1 MSDLPEGWEWATLAA
16 VCASIADGDHQAPPQ
31 SSSGV
36 PFLVIGNIR
45 NHKLDFVDCRYV
57 PQDYFDSLKSE
68 RRPQKGD
75 VLYSLVGSYGIP
87 AAVLEN
93 RQFCVQRHIG
103 ILRPSSRISQAF
115 LTYVLRS
122 RDIYNRATECATGT
136 AQLTVPLKGLRRIR
150 IPLPSLD
157 EQSRIVT
164 AIEEQL
170 SCLDAGLAALG
181 KVRGNLAKMRASVI
195 SSAVTGRSL
204 TGDMT
209 PGQRNLPSGWSW
221 RPLGEVITSLRN
233 GVFVSRPVP
242 ASTGPAILRISA
254 VRPMA
259 LNTEDVRYV
268 PDGASIKNI
277 SDYFVDP
284 GDLLFTRYSG
294 SPELVGACAVVP
306 DHTSKL
312 LHPDKLIRVKVNH
325 AIMEPRFMELAAA
338 VGMTR
343 QEIRNRVKTTAG
355 QTGISGS
362 DLKAVPFPVPPVNV
376 QRQIVEKAEGELA
389 WIRKVEES
397 VMSAEKRSSQL
408 RSSILSAAFSG
419 KLTSEGVSRER

>member
-1 MSDLPEGWEWATLAA
+1 
-16 VCASIADGDHQAPPQ
+16 
-31 SSSGV
+31 
-36 PFLVIGNIR
+36 
-45 NHKLDFVDCRYV
+45 
-57 PQDYFDSLKSE
+57 
-68 RRPQKGD
+68 
-75 VLYSLVGSYGIP
+75 
-87 AAVLEN
+87 
-93 RQFCVQRHIG
+93 
-103 ILRPSSRISQAF
+103 
-115 LTYVLRS
+115 
-122 RDIYNRATECATGT
+122 
-136 AQLTVPLKGLRRIR
+136 
-150 IPLPSLD
+150 
-157 EQSRIVT
+157 
-164 AIEEQL
+164 
-170 SCLDAGLAALG
+170 
-181 KVRGNLAKMRASVI
+181 
-195 SSAVTGRSL
+195 
-204 TGDMT
+204 
-209 PGQRNLPSGWSW
+209 
-221 RPLGEVITSLRN
+221 
-233 GVFVSRPVP
+233 
-242 ASTGPAILRISA
+242 
-254 VRPMA
+254 MA